1 MKYATW
7 QAHGL
12 SEDPEDLVQE
22 ALFRAMD
29 GARICPAETDTV
41 VFLRGV
47 IRSLANTARKRG
59 GSVRFVP
66 LVDDPDSELF
76 DPAEWATEIE
86 SQQAILALFGE
97 RTCGHLIVSLRLRGF
112 RGQEIMDR
120 TGLSRKELDTALRRI
135 RRRLDRARKERL
147 L

>member
-22 ALFRAMD
+22 ALLRAMD
-29 GARICPAETDTV
+29 GVRICPAETNV
-41 VFLRGV
+41 LVFLRGIV
-47 IRSLANTARKRG
+47 RSLANTARKRG

-66 LVDDPDSELF
+66 LVDESVAELSDS
-76 DPAEWATEIE
+76 AGWAGEIE
-86 SQQAILALFGE
+86 IRQAILALFGE
-97 RTCGHLIVSLRLRGF
+97 RTYGRLIVSLQLRGF
-112 RGQEIMDR
+112 RGSEIMDR

-135 RRRLDRARKERL
+135 RRRLDRARKKGL